1 VKILEDAAEKFFE
14 KGFLRMLKKTAKEFK
29 SDIAGFGK
37 EMKGKFLTWD
47 EWTNFNWIEKY
58 PDSEFEVDVDLKIRR
73 PGLMLRTYPAAGTE
87 VGEE

>member
-1 VKILEDAAEKFFE
+1 
-14 KGFLRMLKKTAKEFK
+14 
-29 SDIAGFGK
+29 
-37 EMKGKFLTWD
+37 MKGKFLTWD